1 MLQLRV
7 HPEYFTLDA
16 EQKDFL
22 QRLLFYDYIEELEVS
37 YIKGGRKR
45 SLAFVLKEDLK
56 WHIKHENY
64 ETCGLYIDMIKRF
77 KKEIINF
84 DS

>member
-1 MLQLRV
+1 MRI
-7 HPEYFTLDA
+7 HPEYFSLDA

-22 QRLLFYDYIEELEVS
+22 QRLLFFDYIEDLEIS
-37 YIKGGRKR
+37 ADMGGRRR
-45 SLAFVLKEDLK
+45 SIAFMLKSDLDY
-56 WHIKHENY
+56 HITQENY
-64 ETCGLYIDMIKRF
+64 ETCALYVDTIKRF